1 MLWPLLS
8 MIPSGNQNVMKL
20 QSSETIRLKIFML
33 PLIIQNLTVTVVEMT
48 DDTND
53 GETNVYV
60 KNFASRCSTTKGCC
74 PIGF

>member
-1 MLWPLLS
+1 
-8 MIPSGNQNVMKL
+8 
-20 QSSETIRLKIFML
+20 ML